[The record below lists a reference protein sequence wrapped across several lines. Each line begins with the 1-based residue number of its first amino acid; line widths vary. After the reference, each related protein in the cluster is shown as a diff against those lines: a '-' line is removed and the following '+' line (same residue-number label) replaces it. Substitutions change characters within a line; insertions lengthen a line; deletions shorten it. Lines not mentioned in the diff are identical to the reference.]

1 MRRSIFFTILGNVT
15 AGRLLKKYKVEN
27 RNAHESSRLALN
39 LITFEDHYESS
50 EFYGTVHFR
59 NIPRYHILIRF

>member
-1 MRRSIFFTILGNVT
+1 MVIFFMILGILT

-39 LITFEDHYESS
+39 LITFEDDYESS
-50 EFYGTVHFR
+50 EFSGTIDWWLNLSSHDF
-59 NIPRYHILIRF
+59 IT